1 MSDKIS
7 YYKFKN
13 LRPSQMLLQALAL
26 IQQNEDIEEALRQIR
41 ILSRNRGKKT
51 TVELLKLLTA
61 YCDEKFDLDKEL
73 KELETIPPKKHD
85 DFLLGYPTRRISCAV
100 VNTPS
105 PCVNKTVGHIED
117 LEIKIEECFHQ
128 FECLLRERFES
139 PIKVQEIEGYIFPKP
154 SDFHARFFTK
164 EDGNLKHQTVT
175 VLADAIHLIRT
186 LETDRKDAADALIE
200 QRLRKRLI
208 CSKIDGLSFWRLQK
222 LPFAVQ
228 QEHETCSSEI
238 LELQGNLE
246 KEMQKLKKLKN
257 LVSKEEATTMTLKR
271 DVQFMKEHKPLLEEK
286 LFVETEILRK
296 LYEKRDEA
304 LASCQAVRD
313 ALDQIL
319 FQYQLTIR
327 MSKKEKERMVRDL
340 KVAEE
345 NLDRTEKDLK
355 NTQQVFKHYCTE
367 VEKVKKSLDL
377 QKEELHFLR
386 KNRQETRTKVNELTT
401 KLIELKKVVYLNSE
415 KIKKLEEECETS
427 LNEYQDAKKLW
438 TSEIR
443 KLQNEFAIVFRKA
456 DSLMKKNKLIEKEN
470 QAAVQKIRNS
480 ISKKRDH
487 IMNVH
492 ELKILKSQYDETFEK
507 LLRDIAH
514 VTNIYNI
521 TKVKTDEWEQRLMEE
536 RKKFMLLEAYF
547 KKLIRDQTGLAIM
560 IKNRME
566 TVMAEHEEQKRYMEV
581 KKEDA
586 LQALSEME
594 APFQEL
600 LEEVARV
607 KELKDEQ
614 IETIQALE
622 VHKEEVV
629 RRRTQIQMEYVQ
641 RKSEMLEAIVTS
653 KKRRVTLAKEIE
665 LAKTTIV
672 TLTKEIKHTK
682 EELETKRDEK
692 IFLDEKLGKLR
703 EIYEF
708 AKYNRSN
715 YKELFDML
723 IDELKILEVRMS
735 QERKALDNSL
745 MSRKEILQTKTIKYH
760 ISLDENLRLAQEY
773 QQALK
778 HFLQVKDWYL
788 DEFHK
793 KMSAKAAVRDG
804 LQLLLLQERMH
815 FSLVEYFIL
824 RTLFSKLELEMTQ
837 RRAHGN
843 ICRIILLERKADT
856 LVQRI
861 IDFMQS
867 LSDGSWKTEG

>member
-1 MSDKIS
+1 
-7 YYKFKN
+7 
-13 LRPSQMLLQALAL
+13 QMLLQALAL

-401 KLIELKKVVYLNSE
+401 K
-415 KIKKLEEECETS
+415 
-427 LNEYQDAKKLW
+427 
-438 TSEIR
+438 
-443 KLQNEFAIVFRKA
+443 
-456 DSLMKKNKLIEKEN
+456 
-470 QAAVQKIRNS
+470 
-480 ISKKRDH
+480 
-487 IMNVH
+487 
-492 ELKILKSQYDETFEK
+492 
-507 LLRDIAH
+507 
-514 VTNIYNI
+514 
-521 TKVKTDEWEQRLMEE
+521 
-536 RKKFMLLEAYF
+536 
-547 KKLIRDQTGLAIM
+547 
-560 IKNRME
+560 
-566 TVMAEHEEQKRYMEV
+566 
-581 KKEDA
+581 
-586 LQALSEME
+586 
-594 APFQEL
+594 
-600 LEEVARV
+600 
-607 KELKDEQ
+607 
-614 IETIQALE
+614 
-622 VHKEEVV
+622 
-629 RRRTQIQMEYVQ
+629 
-641 RKSEMLEAIVTS
+641 
-653 KKRRVTLAKEIE
+653 
-665 LAKTTIV
+665 
-672 TLTKEIKHTK
+672 
-682 EELETKRDEK
+682 
-692 IFLDEKLGKLR
+692 
-703 EIYEF
+703 
-708 AKYNRSN
+708 
-715 YKELFDML
+715 
-723 IDELKILEVRMS
+723 
-735 QERKALDNSL
+735 
-745 MSRKEILQTKTIKYH
+745 
-760 ISLDENLRLAQEY
+760 
-773 QQALK
+773 
-778 HFLQVKDWYL
+778 
-788 DEFHK
+788 
-793 KMSAKAAVRDG
+793 
-804 LQLLLLQERMH
+804 
-815 FSLVEYFIL
+815 
-824 RTLFSKLELEMTQ
+824 
-837 RRAHGN
+837 
-843 ICRIILLERKADT
+843 
-856 LVQRI
+856 
-861 IDFMQS
+861 
-867 LSDGSWKTEG
+867 